1 MRLHDIAPGGVPMR
15 GLDLTSITLDELDD
29 CTFTVGIPL
38 RELDRAQL
46 AQLDPQYRL
55 GIPRSPRSG
64 PDAYLAWR
72 LDPDDG
78 WKPMHSA
85 KDTLNAAA
93 DAVILLAVVSPASPG
108 RVTRGRR
115 TVLVYDPASRM
126 AVSG

>member
-1 MRLHDIAPGGVPMR
+1 MRLHDIAPGGVPMHA
-15 GLDLTSITLDELDD
+15 LDLTSITLDELDD
-29 CTFTVGIPL
+29 CAFTAGLTL

-46 AQLDPQYRL
+46 AQLGPQYRL

-78 WKPMHSA
+78 WTPMHSA
-85 KDTLNAAA
+85 KATLNAAT
-93 DAVILLAVVSPASPG
+93 DEVILLAVVSPANPG

>member
-29 CTFTVGIPL
+29 CAFTAGLTL

-64 PDAYLAWR
+64 DAYLAWR

-78 WKPMHSA
+78 WTPMHSA
-85 KDTLNAAA
+85 KETLNASA
-93 DAVILLAVVSPASPG
+93 DDVILSAVIHPDRAG
-108 RVTRGRR
+108 RVTLGRR
-115 TVLVYDPASRM
+115 TVLAYDPASRT
-126 AVSG
+126 VITG